1 MRWFIWHEAVR
12 LQLAQALCTIVSH
25 AWWFGRGSLQI
36 VSYLYRVRHCSG
48 SSSLFWEF
56 VIVLGV
62 RHCSYWVCYDS
73 YYVRQCVFN
82 VCRVVYWVC
91 TECLEVVSIQLS
103 TFCLDCGTQI
113 SINTNRYD
121 KRIMSVG
128 TSMNIVRMQHEHIVP
143 TTIEYYP

>member
-1 MRWFIWHEAVR
+1 MHGGLDEVR
-12 LQLAQALCTIVSH
+12 YRSCHICT
-25 AWWFGRGSLQI
+25 
-36 VSYLYRVRHCSG
+36 
-48 SSSLFWEF
+48 EF

-82 VCRVVYWVC
+82 VCRGVYWVC

-103 TFCLDCGTQI
+103 TFCLDCGTHT

-128 TSMNIVRMQHEHIVP
+128 TSMNIVRM
-143 TTIEYYP
+143 